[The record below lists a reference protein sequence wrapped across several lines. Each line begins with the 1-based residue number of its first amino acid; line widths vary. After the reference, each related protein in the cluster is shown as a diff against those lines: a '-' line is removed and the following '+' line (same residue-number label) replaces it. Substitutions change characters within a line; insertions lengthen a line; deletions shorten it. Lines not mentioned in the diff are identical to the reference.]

1 MAKAEAT
8 TTEALLIAKYG
19 VIIPLEVL
27 RLDFFSHLSSV
38 EKLRRK
44 IMAGEIP
51 IPMVDMVPSSQKSA
65 KGSPTSDFAV
75 YLDTRIEA
83 ARKECRQLSG
93 AAS

>member
-1 MAKAEAT
+1 MAKTEAT

-19 VIIPLEVL
+19 VIIPLEAL
-27 RLDFFSHLSSV
+27 RVDFFPHLSSV
-38 EKLRRK
+38 EKLKRK
-44 IMAGEIP
+44 VMAREIP
-51 IPMVDMVPSSQKSA
+51 IPIVDMAPSSQKSA

-93 AAS
+93 GAA